1 MTTVDMEAE
10 YNNRARVPEH
20 PAIIEGWQTDAE
32 AYRKAQENAVLD
44 QPYGPAPRNSYDLF
58 PASTEAKQP
67 LLALFIHGGYWQ
79 ALDKSAFSHMARGLN
94 ANGFDVA
101 IANYSLCPAVAVA
114 DIIAEMQDLAAHLY
128 QTFGKK
134 LLVLGH
140 SAGGHLTAALMATD
154 WADRGLPADLVAA
167 GMPISG
173 LFELEPLVE
182 TSINKAVG
190 MTPET
195 AREASPILW
204 PKPKKGHFR
213 AVVGGRESDEYL
225 RQSRMLVD
233 IWTGPELTGT
243 LDIQDGADHFTVINP
258 LADPQSELVT
268 ALCDLALAATPGVA

>member
-20 PAIIEGWQTDAE
+20 PAIIEGWQEDAE
-32 AYRKAQENAVLD
+32 AYRSAQENAVLD
-44 QPYGPAPRNSYDLF
+44 QPYGPAPRNCYDLF
-58 PASTEAKQP
+58 PASTEEKQP

-94 ANGFDVA
+94 AHGFDVA
-101 IANYSLCPAVAVA
+101 IANYSLCPAVAVG
-114 DIIAEMQDLAAHLY
+114 DIIAEMQELASHLY
-128 QTFGKK
+128 NTFGKK
-134 LLVLGH
+134 LLVTGH
-140 SAGGHLTAALMATD
+140 SAGGHLTAALMATN
-154 WADRGLPADLVAA
+154 WADRGLPADLVSA

-190 MTPET
+190 MTAET

-204 PKPKKGHFR
+204 PKPKGGHFR
-213 AVVGGRESDEYL
+213 AVVGAKESAEYL
-225 RQSRMLVD
+225 RQSRMLVET
-233 IWTGPELTGT
+233 WTGPGLTGS

-258 LADPQSELVT
+258 LADPQSALVA
-268 ALCDLALAATPGVA
+268 ALCDLALAASPGVA